1 MKTTINLEILP
12 GSTGSNTFYLISFIS
27 KKESQRNILF
37 LKDSN
42 NDKTHLA
49 TQSVGIL
56 LNLFVDLH
64 RQRLFLISGL
74 SHKIQP
80 RPELKQATQG
90 LCWRQARSN
99 LKLIIAF
106 HQSFHQKNTR
116 SRVGTYLTSSLISQ
130 LIDVYCWTI

>member
-1 MKTTINLEILP
+1 MIQP
-12 GSTGSNTFYLISFIS
+12 
-27 KKESQRNILF
+27 
-37 LKDSN
+37 
-42 NDKTHLA
+42 
-49 TQSVGIL
+49 IL
-56 LNLFVDLH
+56 LLN
-64 RQRLFLISGL
+64 RLEFFSIYLLIAIVKGFFHISGF
-74 SHKIQP
+74 SHKIHS

-130 LIDVYCWTI
+130 LIDVYCWTTKDHRTYLESQVSDREQYLL